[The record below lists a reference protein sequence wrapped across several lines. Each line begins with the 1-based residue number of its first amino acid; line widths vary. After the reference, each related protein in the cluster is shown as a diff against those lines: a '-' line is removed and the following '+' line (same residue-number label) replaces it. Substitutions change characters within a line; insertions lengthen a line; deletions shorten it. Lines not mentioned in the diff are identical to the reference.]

1 MGYAL
6 LCDEHT
12 ERQAG
17 QYLERQDHDVEL
29 VVDVPELGPGTP
41 DAEIRRHARRH
52 DRLVLTSDKGFLT
65 VDQEQHAGILFQ
77 PDDRLSAHE
86 VAQII
91 TRISEHLPQDD
102 LTGVVYVTR
111 DWL

>member
-29 VVDVPELGPGTP
+29 VVDVPELG
-41 DAEIRRHARRH
+41 
-52 DRLVLTSDKGFLT
+52 
-65 VDQEQHAGILFQ
+65 QHAGILFQ

>member
-1 MGYAL
+1 MCPNSDRARL
-6 LCDEHT
+6 TRRSD
-12 ERQAG
+12 A
-17 QYLERQDHDVEL
+17 
-29 VVDVPELGPGTP
+29 TP
-41 DAEIRRHARRH
+41 RH

-86 VAQII
+86 IAQII

-102 LTGVVYVTR
+102 LTGVIYVTR